1 MDSILY
7 ELFSASEKTS
17 SSLRMPNFILFLY
30 AATVVSPQAASWEI
44 LRTGLKE
51 LKGAGMILKVKE
63 SEDVP
68 RGSSLQTCWILEP
81 RTLEALRT
89 IKTLMTQAM
98 SALGRKDDVIEA
110 ACRYFTE
117 ACGLAPRAS
126 AKRVSAMSYF
136 ATNRKIKSEYDDS
149 EASFRRGQR
158 QSRIGNPFVTTDR
171 RGARGS
177 YNTKEKKCNRFQID
191 FATSKKRSASTA
203 SGGNAPKRFRSSS
216 SSSSEDSSTDEE
228 LVQRSL
234 FTTGLSQ
241 GSSRDHSFP
250 PKQQRLPRNSSR
262 PSPIITQ
269 RIPNHSDHVAESS
282 PLTSLLS
289 GQGLLPLRRRNL
301 SLTGTLAMNDIPSH
315 SGESSPLTS
324 LASVDQ
330 VFINNSSCPGLSR
343 ESSLLSSPI
352 FAEEVV
358 SHASTSKFLETSQ
371 SSISIPATDSLNLG
385 ETMTT
390 NDHQCPVEQHELNIN
405 DGSQI
410 YDTFNLLTND
420 PIVASASTANGIPQ
434 ERVASQTQNST
445 NATGSSQYVEAVDFH
460 RSEAFDTPQGSQ
472 DPLSSGARGV
482 DVPTVVPGDGSSEPV
497 EIISIP
503 DSEFSAAENDEDI
516 IMEEQEHLPASL
528 NYDDFSGVLGKLI
541 DTQKPSTIVS
551 SYLNGR
557 VPQSLPVRT
566 LHRLERAMNED
577 HERISQLEE
586 EKRRLHLSNIELE
599 NELNAIDFADKRKAG
614 EEILEKMA
622 FLKSQWS
629 RPTGAS
635 CFHQFELMLIFFL
648 TSSDVTTSILSCR
661 EVVKILVE
669 RSSSIIETK
678 NKYSVVC
685 RDRRISLNDQNGTQN
700 TIDKAKLPAGSCLS
714 LFKDHVDSMLAIAHV
729 IGEKMIIYENLQS
742 DSNNKDEEISSQEQ
756 EISGKW
762 ELIKEQIQIL
772 QNDVRLT
779 SETYAPWRWS
789 SLELQGSHDQITKGW
804 GEAVEAIDAISPLS
818 PNFLQRASEFDP
830 RRVLSGGPI
839 ERDEGE
845 TSNRHPL
852 NPSILTITQGLK
864 KSLEES
870 NIENQKLASEKI
882 DRRKP
887 RVGKKEESNSRNPF
901 IMGVSLNSKRTPASP
916 FSLHALPRRNIS
928 VRPSGTQSAGIHAFI
943 LLDSFT
949 GGLIYHLLNNICKG
963 DPETEIDA
971 ILVVAFPISLR
982 AIGKRTVFNL
992 EKLCCCQASW
1002 RLESPRPHLQIAV
1015 TVRSRLM
1022 FWVGLGL
1029 SSAADSPIGSELG
1042 RLPLTMADAG
1052 SFTAVSVRLFK
1063 MNNEKL
1069 KQLQAQTKVG
1079 TKGQPRRKEIKRPKG
1094 FTANGGPAG
1103 DDKKLQAALKKLNVQ
1118 PMIGM
1123 EEVNMFKDEGSKIL
1137 HFSNPKVHGAANVN
1151 TFAIH
1156 GNGVE
1161 KDLTELVPGILP
1173 QLGAE
1178 SIANLRRLASSLG
1191 DLHQANSMSYKPPNM
1206 AVGAN
1211 NDDDDVPALV
1221 DSFDVDE
1228 GAAPAETT
1236 AFESVD

>member
-1 MDSILY
+1 
-7 ELFSASEKTS
+7 
-17 SSLRMPNFILFLY
+17 
-30 AATVVSPQAASWEI
+30 
-44 LRTGLKE
+44 
-51 LKGAGMILKVKE
+51 
-63 SEDVP
+63 
-68 RGSSLQTCWILEP
+68 
-81 RTLEALRT
+81 
-89 IKTLMTQAM
+89 
-98 SALGRKDDVIEA
+98 
-110 ACRYFTE
+110 
-117 ACGLAPRAS
+117 
-126 AKRVSAMSYF
+126 
-136 ATNRKIKSEYDDS
+136 
-149 EASFRRGQR
+149 
-158 QSRIGNPFVTTDR
+158 
-171 RGARGS
+171 
-177 YNTKEKKCNRFQID
+177 
-191 FATSKKRSASTA
+191 
-203 SGGNAPKRFRSSS
+203 
-216 SSSSEDSSTDEE
+216 
-228 LVQRSL
+228 
-234 FTTGLSQ
+234 
-241 GSSRDHSFP
+241 
-250 PKQQRLPRNSSR
+250 
-262 PSPIITQ
+262 
-269 RIPNHSDHVAESS
+269 
-282 PLTSLLS
+282 
-289 GQGLLPLRRRNL
+289 
-301 SLTGTLAMNDIPSH
+301 
-315 SGESSPLTS
+315 
-324 LASVDQ
+324 
-330 VFINNSSCPGLSR
+330 
-343 ESSLLSSPI
+343 
-352 FAEEVV
+352 
-358 SHASTSKFLETSQ
+358 
-371 SSISIPATDSLNLG
+371 
-385 ETMTT
+385 
-390 NDHQCPVEQHELNIN
+390 
-405 DGSQI
+405 
-410 YDTFNLLTND
+410 
-420 PIVASASTANGIPQ
+420 
-434 ERVASQTQNST
+434 
-445 NATGSSQYVEAVDFH
+445 
-460 RSEAFDTPQGSQ
+460 
-472 DPLSSGARGV
+472 
-482 DVPTVVPGDGSSEPV
+482 
-497 EIISIP
+497 
-503 DSEFSAAENDEDI
+503 
-516 IMEEQEHLPASL
+516 MEEQEHLPASL

-622 FLKSQWS
+622 FYEK
-629 RPTGAS
+629 
-635 CFHQFELMLIFFL
+635 
-648 TSSDVTTSILSCR
+648 
-661 EVVKILVE
+661 
-669 RSSSIIETK
+669 
-678 NKYSVVC
+678 
-685 RDRRISLNDQNGTQN
+685 DRCISLNDQNGTQN

-779 SETYAPWRWS
+779 SETNGYERMGLDEDTHLGDGVPS
-789 SLELQGSHDQITKGW
+789 SSRGAMIKITKGW

-839 ERDEGE
+839 ARDEEE

-870 NIENQKLASEKI
+870 NIENQKLASEW
-882 DRRKP
+882 RFRSAFELS
-887 RVGKKEESNSRNPF
+887 GS
-901 IMGVSLNSKRTPASP
+901 
-916 FSLHALPRRNIS
+916 AL
-928 VRPSGTQSAGIHAFI
+928 
-943 LLDSFT
+943 
-949 GGLIYHLLNNICKG
+949 
-963 DPETEIDA
+963 
-971 ILVVAFPISLR
+971 
-982 AIGKRTVFNL
+982 
-992 EKLCCCQASW
+992 
-1002 RLESPRPHLQIAV
+1002 
-1015 TVRSRLM
+1015 LM
-1022 FWVGLGL
+1022 FWAGLGL
-1029 SSAADSPIGSELG
+1029 SLAADPPIGSELG
-1042 RLPLTMADAG
+1042 RLPLTLADAG

>member
-1 MDSILY
+1 MDSISEAGVTSWIRNQQSRTTRCSYQSCILY

-17 SSLRMPNFILFLY
+17 SQSTHAELHSVSIRCNIRK
-30 AATVVSPQAASWEI
+30 VVSPQAASWEI

-89 IKTLMTQAM
+89 IKTLMTQAT

-117 ACGLAPRAS
+117 ACRLAPLLFKMPILRKSFGQLKRLACLELLGSRAS

-136 ATNRKIKSEYDDS
+136 ATNRKIKSESDDS

-622 FLKSQWS
+622 FY
-629 RPTGAS
+629 
-635 CFHQFELMLIFFL
+635 EN
-648 TSSDVTTSILSCR
+648 CR

-678 NKYSVVC
+678 NKIFCCC
-685 RDRRISLNDQNGTQN
+685 RDRCISLNDQNGTQN

-779 SETYAPWRWS
+779 SETNGYERMGLDEDTHLGDGVPS
-789 SLELQGSHDQITKGW
+789 SSRGAMIKITKGW

-839 ERDEGE
+839 ARDEEE

-870 NIENQKLASEKI
+870 NIENQKLASEVNHLTKKLT
-882 DRRKP
+882 DANLELERK
-887 RVGKKEESNSRNPF
+887 KS
-901 IMGVSLNSKRTPASP
+901 
-916 FSLHALPRRNIS
+916 
-928 VRPSGTQSAGIHAFI
+928 QIHAI
-943 LLDSFT
+943 
-949 GGLIYHLLNNICKG
+949 
-963 DPETEIDA
+963 
-971 ILVVAFPISLR
+971 
-982 AIGKRTVFNL
+982 
-992 EKLCCCQASW
+992 
-1002 RLESPRPHLQIAV
+1002 
-1015 TVRSRLM
+1015 
-1022 FWVGLGL
+1022 L
-1029 SSAADSPIGSELG
+1029 SSW
-1042 RLPLTMADAG
+1042 
-1052 SFTAVSVRLFK
+1052 
-1063 MNNEKL
+1063 
-1069 KQLQAQTKVG
+1069 
-1079 TKGQPRRKEIKRPKG
+1079 
-1094 FTANGGPAG
+1094 
-1103 DDKKLQAALKKLNVQ
+1103 
-1118 PMIGM
+1118 
-1123 EEVNMFKDEGSKIL
+1123 
-1137 HFSNPKVHGAANVN
+1137 
-1151 TFAIH
+1151 
-1156 GNGVE
+1156 
-1161 KDLTELVPGILP
+1161 
-1173 QLGAE
+1173 E
-1178 SIANLRRLASSLG
+1178 SA
-1191 DLHQANSMSYKPPNM
+1191 
-1206 AVGAN
+1206 
-1211 NDDDDVPALV
+1211 
-1221 DSFDVDE
+1221 
-1228 GAAPAETT
+1228 
-1236 AFESVD
+1236 

>member
-1 MDSILY
+1 MDRISEAGVTSWIRNQQSRTTRCSYQSCILY

-17 SSLRMPNFILFLY
+17 SQSTHAELHSVSIRCNIRK
-30 AATVVSPQAASWEI
+30 VVSPQAASWEI

-98 SALGRKDDVIEA
+98 SALGRKDDDA
-110 ACRYFTE
+110 QMRKSFGQLKRLACLE
-117 ACGLAPRAS
+117 LLGSRAS

-149 EASFRRGQR
+149 EASFPRGQR
-158 QSRIGNPFVTTDR
+158 QSRMGNPFVTTDR

-177 YNTKEKKCNRFQID
+177 YDTKEKKCNTFQIN

-216 SSSSEDSSTDEE
+216 SSSSE
-228 LVQRSL
+228 
-234 FTTGLSQ
+234 
-241 GSSRDHSFP
+241 
-250 PKQQRLPRNSSR
+250 NSSPTKSSFNGACSR
-262 PSPIITQ
+262 PGFRKGHLAT
-269 RIPNHSDHVAESS
+269 IPSRQSNNDCPATHPAHHPSS
-282 PLTSLLS
+282 PKGFLTI
-289 GQGLLPLRRRNL
+289 QIINL
-301 SLTGTLAMNDIPSH
+301 SLTGTLAINDIPSH

-330 VFINNSSCPGLSR
+330 VFINNAFCPGLSR

-358 SHASTSKFLETSQ
+358 SHASTSKFLETNLRYVQ
-371 SSISIPATDSLNLG
+371 S
-385 ETMTT
+385 
-390 NDHQCPVEQHELNIN
+390 
-405 DGSQI
+405 
-410 YDTFNLLTND
+410 LTND
-420 PIVASASTANGIPQ
+420 PIVASAFTANGIPQ

-445 NATGSSQYVEAVDFH
+445 NATRSSQYVEAVDFH

-482 DVPTVVPGDGSSEPV
+482 DAPTVIAGDGSSEPV

-503 DSEFSAAENDEDI
+503 DSEVSAAENDEDI

-528 NYDDFSGVLGKLI
+528 NYDDFSGVL
-541 DTQKPSTIVS
+541 VAS
-551 SYLNGR
+551 S
-557 VPQSLPVRT
+557 QD
-566 LHRLERAMNED
+566 LHRLERVMNED

-622 FLKSQWS
+622 F
-629 RPTGAS
+629 
-635 CFHQFELMLIFFL
+635 FEN
-648 TSSDVTTSILSCR
+648 CR

-678 NKYSVVC
+678 NKIFCCC

-729 IGEKMIIYENLQS
+729 IGEKMILYENLQS

-779 SETYAPWRWS
+779 PETNGYERMSLDEDTHLGHGAPS
-789 SLELQGSHDQITKGW
+789 SSRGAMIKITKGW

-839 ERDEGE
+839 ARDEEE

-870 NIENQKLASEKI
+870 NIENQKLASEVNHLTKKLT
-882 DRRKP
+882 DANLELERK
-887 RVGKKEESNSRNPF
+887 KS
-901 IMGVSLNSKRTPASP
+901 
-916 FSLHALPRRNIS
+916 
-928 VRPSGTQSAGIHAFI
+928 QIHAI
-943 LLDSFT
+943 
-949 GGLIYHLLNNICKG
+949 
-963 DPETEIDA
+963 
-971 ILVVAFPISLR
+971 
-982 AIGKRTVFNL
+982 
-992 EKLCCCQASW
+992 
-1002 RLESPRPHLQIAV
+1002 
-1015 TVRSRLM
+1015 
-1022 FWVGLGL
+1022 L
-1029 SSAADSPIGSELG
+1029 SSW
-1042 RLPLTMADAG
+1042 
-1052 SFTAVSVRLFK
+1052 
-1063 MNNEKL
+1063 
-1069 KQLQAQTKVG
+1069 
-1079 TKGQPRRKEIKRPKG
+1079 
-1094 FTANGGPAG
+1094 
-1103 DDKKLQAALKKLNVQ
+1103 
-1118 PMIGM
+1118 
-1123 EEVNMFKDEGSKIL
+1123 
-1137 HFSNPKVHGAANVN
+1137 
-1151 TFAIH
+1151 
-1156 GNGVE
+1156 
-1161 KDLTELVPGILP
+1161 
-1173 QLGAE
+1173 E
-1178 SIANLRRLASSLG
+1178 SA
-1191 DLHQANSMSYKPPNM
+1191 
-1206 AVGAN
+1206 
-1211 NDDDDVPALV
+1211 
-1221 DSFDVDE
+1221 
-1228 GAAPAETT
+1228 
-1236 AFESVD
+1236 